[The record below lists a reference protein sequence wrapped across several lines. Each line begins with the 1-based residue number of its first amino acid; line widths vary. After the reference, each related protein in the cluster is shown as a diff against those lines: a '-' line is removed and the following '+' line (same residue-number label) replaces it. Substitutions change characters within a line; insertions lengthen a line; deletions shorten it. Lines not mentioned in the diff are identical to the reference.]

1 MWGEEEGWK
10 GPARQ
15 LDGRI
20 GSRERESL
28 VYRLILHYL
37 PFTLLVGPSY
47 KKLFAIY
54 FVNA

>member
-1 MWGEEEGWK
+1 MWGGEEGWK

-20 GSRERESL
+20 GSRERERL

-47 KKLFAIY
+47 KKLFANY

>member
-1 MWGEEEGWK
+1 MEGASEAVRWED
-10 GPARQ
+10 REQ
-15 LDGRI
+15 
-20 GSRERESL
+20 RERERL